1 MSPKKSCIIAF
12 CVLFSSLVSAGIKP
26 VIEINGSQAGADFST
41 TLINGRKVLNFSGD
55 HTKRISRSAQV
66 STEENFTLYAWVKP
80 EKRAETGVAAI
91 ISRPGRHIKL
101 AYTSQGIFRFTVW
114 SLDNTKYFVENKI
127 PQDTTDWIQVAGVY
141 DRKAKYLS
149 LFINGRL
156 AEKTPMTEKIAPNQ
170 SAFWFGSA
178 TTPSAKYSFL
188 YQGQADRL
196 RIYQGA
202 ASADE
207 IAELY
212 RTEAPDY
219 GISLAKLQANASK
232 PLPNGKISFHNKDFF
247 SINYNVAQVS
257 NEGMTLHFGNKKP
270 YSSLP
275 LFHIRPGYLKQNTIY
290 TITFHYQLDPKS
302 PANAFLNFY
311 SKSYTAPH
319 IHPLLK
325 FNANSREKTE
335 RKVLLITRDEADQYF
350 FAADLYNSA
359 AGEISDFTIQESA
372 VADGSLPLVAGS
384 MQTPLPPLP
393 TGCPEFE
400 VKLPDGK
407 GEKIHAADF
416 GMSTAAAD
424 NTAALQK
431 LLDYCRE
438 RKPAQVIFSRGTYRL
453 GGSVKIEHLEN
464 LDIDGNG
471 AFFLYYRDLKGAKE
485 NFAFRNC
492 RQVRIRNLNF
502 DWDWDKMPLGSLVE
516 VINVNGDEIDF
527 RFCDYDY
534 FPKRDLRVAMVS
546 EMDPKTRL
554 VTVENKAV
562 FHFEFYLGQYVPETK
577 WLSGNVL
584 RVKDRGNNWNREHLY
599 YFHKGQFFRM
609 LHAYYD
615 GGMFLAENCTDFTFE
630 NLNIYST
637 TGKNFHFRGMKNWQ
651 LRRVR
656 CAPPAGRPER
666 VVSST
671 ADGYGHERCYGNFKM
686 EDCVFACGNDDFLNL
701 QDNSIYVRRFS
712 ENSLATINLKGP
724 LPSTGDTLEL
734 READYSILNF
744 KAKVIKTGEIGAER
758 IAEGLPWG
766 DQTKKIYEIILDR
779 PLPRTADGTFIAFNL
794 KFNSGNAIFRRCRF
808 ENTDGSGRF
817 QASNITIEN
826 CIFRNNASASIH
838 LATGYTLRAWN
849 EGYGINNL
857 VVRNCLF
864 DCAAGGVRNIG
875 APEADC
881 FFNLYTAKGPARQS
895 TSPVFQN
902 ILFENN
908 TFRNSTGMI
917 ASITHGSN
925 IIFKN
930 NRFASMPER
939 KRQMSYRGGVQIF
952 NSNHIYF
959 INNQF
964 HRLKT
969 LPLPTVFF
977 DKGTVSDL
985 VVYGNSFE
993 PQQP

>member
-1 MSPKKSCIIAF
+1 MFGKISGIIAF
-12 CVLFSSLVSAGIKP
+12 CTLFSFLVSGGTEPI
-26 VIEINGSQAGADFST
+26 IEINASQAGAGFCT
-41 TLINGRKVLNFSGD
+41 TLDNGRNVLNFSQD
-55 HTKRISRSAQV
+55 HSRRISRSAPV
-66 STEENFTLYAWVKP
+66 STEESFTFYAWVKP
-80 EKRAETGVAAI
+80 EKRPETGVAAI

-101 AYTSQGIFRFTVW
+101 AYISQGKFRFTVW
-114 SLDNTKYFVENKI
+114 SLDNKKYFAENKI
-127 PQDTTDWIQVAGVY
+127 PQDTTDWTQVAGVY

-156 AEKTPMTEKIAPNQ
+156 AGKAPVTEKIAPNQ

-178 TTPSAKYSFL
+178 TAPTAKYSFP
-188 YQGQADRL
+188 YQGKADRL
-196 RIYQGA
+196 RIYQGVV
-202 ASADE
+202 STGE
-207 IAELY
+207 LTKLY
-212 RTEAPDY
+212 RAEAPDY
-219 GISLAKLQANASK
+219 GITPPPPETAVSK
-232 PLPNGKISFHNKDFF
+232 PLPEGKISFRNKDFF
-247 SINYNVAQVS
+247 SVNYNVAQVS
-257 NEGMTLHFGNKKP
+257 AEGTTLRFGKKEP
-270 YSSLP
+270 YTSQH

-290 TITFHYQLDPKS
+290 TITFRYQLASES

-311 SKSYTAPH
+311 SKSNSSPH

-372 VADGSLPLVAGS
+372 VADGSLPLVSDS

-407 GEKIHAADF
+407 GEIIHAADF

-431 LLDYCRE
+431 ILDYCRE
-438 RKPAQVIFSRGTYRL
+438 RKPARVIFSSGTYRL
-453 GGSVKIEHLEN
+453 GGSVRIEQLEN

-471 AFFLYYRDLKGAKE
+471 ALFLYYRDLKGAKE
-485 NFAFRNC
+485 NFSFRNC

-562 FHFEFYLGQYVPETK
+562 FHFEFYLGQYVPETR
-577 WLSGNVL
+577 WLSGNML

-599 YFHKGQFFRM
+599 YFRKGQFFRM

-630 NLNIYST
+630 DLNIYST

-651 LRRVR
+651 LLRVR

-744 KAKVIKTGEIGAER
+744 KAKVVKTGEIGAER

-766 DQTKKIYEIILDR
+766 DQTKKIYEIVLDR
-779 PLPRTADGTFIAFNL
+779 PLPRSADGTFIAFNL

-849 EGYGINNL
+849 EGYGIDNL

-881 FFNLYTAKGPARQS
+881 FFNLYTAKGPALQS

-959 INNQF
+959 INNHF

-969 LPLPTVFF
+969 LPPPTIFF
-977 DKGTVSDL
+977 DRGTVRDL

-993 PQQP
+993 LKQP